1 MNDSKVSATESETKQ
16 PQLGQDA
23 DTTPEDT
30 APADTT
36 PEDIA
41 PVDTAP
47 ADTAPED
54 TAPEDIAPA
63 DTAPADTAP
72 EDTAPEDIAPADTA
86 PADTAP
92 ADTAPADTAPAD
104 TAPEDTADTA
114 EDTAPADTAP
124 EDTAP
129 EESVLVR
136 PSLLGGDPDKQW
148 YVLRTRSG
156 FERKVNNA
164 ILTRLKL
171 KGKEME
177 DLVEDI
183 FVPGE
188 DVVRIKDGKKRK
200 YHVIYFTG
208 YVLIKMNFTNEL
220 WHLLMDIPYVNGF
233 VGGSNEQPRALSK
246 KELLDISSL
255 MDEGIRQEVVKDE
268 YDVGQQV
275 MIVDG
280 PFTSFV
286 GEIASVNTEKSRL
299 RVLINILGRATPVEI
314 DFSKVRLHTGEE

>member
-1 MNDSKVSATESETKQ
+1 MSDSKVSATESQTKQ
-16 PQLGQDA
+16 PQPGQDA
-23 DTTPEDT
+23 D
-30 APADTT
+30 
-36 PEDIA
+36 I
-41 PVDTAP
+41 
-47 ADTAPED
+47 
-54 TAPEDIAPA
+54 
-63 DTAPADTAP
+63 
-72 EDTAPEDIAPADTA
+72 A

-104 TAPEDTADTA
+104 TAPEDTAPEDTVLEDTA
-114 EDTAPADTAP
+114 PADTAPEGTAPEDTAPEDTVLEDTAPADTAP

-129 EESVLVR
+129 ADTTPADTALEGTAPEESVSVR
-136 PSLLGGDPDKQW
+136 PSLLGGDPEKQW

-156 FERKVNNA
+156 FERKVNGA

-208 YVLIKMNFTNEL
+208 YVLMKMNFTNEL

-233 VGGSNEQPRALSK
+233 VGGSNDQPRALNK
-246 KELLDISSL
+246 KELLNISSL
-255 MDEGIRQEVVKDE
+255 MDEGIRQEVIKDE

-280 PFTSFV
+280 PFASFM
-286 GEIASVNTEKSRL
+286 GEIASVNTEKSKL
-299 RVLINILGRATPVEI
+299 RVLINILGRATPVEL
-314 DFSKVRLHTGEE
+314 DFTKVRLHTGEE